1 MIDRERLVDSFLEL
15 VKIDSP
21 SGEEDLMAEEMVRR
35 LKSLNVDVWEVD
47 HGNVL
52 GLYPDPTSYI

>member
-35 LKSLNVDVWEVD
+35 LKSLNVDVWEDD
-47 HGNVL
+47 HG
-52 GLYPDPTSYI
+52 S